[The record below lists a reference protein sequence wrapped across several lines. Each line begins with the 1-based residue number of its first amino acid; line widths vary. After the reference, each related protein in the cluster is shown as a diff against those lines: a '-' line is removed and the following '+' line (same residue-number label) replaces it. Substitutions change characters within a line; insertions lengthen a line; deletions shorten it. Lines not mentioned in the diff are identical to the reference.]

1 MNILVA
7 DSGSTKTEWIFSK
20 KSGEQI
26 TLHSEGLNPYFKDEL
41 LISDVLREQ
50 VASKIDDQVDKIY
63 FYGAGCS
70 SPIKQLEVGKAL
82 KNYFKSAEIAVESDL
97 LGAAIACFG
106 DDPGVACILGTG
118 SNACIFD
125 GEKITTKIPSLGFTL
140 GDEGSGGHFGK
151 QLLRAYF
158 YETMPEDLRSA
169 LESQHNMNLD
179 TILENVYQKPAPNK
193 FVASFAR
200 MLADYP
206 DHPFIKKIVKEGFS
220 EFIDQQ
226 LGYFGDRISK
236 MDIGFVGSIAKIHEQ
251 TLTAALTEKGFNPPA
266 VIVQK
271 PIEGILAYHLR
282 KNGI

>member
-20 KSGEQI
+20 KSGEQL
-26 TLHSEGLNPYFKDEL
+26 TLFSEGLNPYFKDEHL
-41 LISDVLREQ
+41 FADVIQEQ
-50 VASKIDDQVDKIY
+50 VASKIDAPADKVY
-63 FYGAGCS
+63 FYGAGCN
-70 SPIKQLEVGKAL
+70 SPLKKLVVNKAIADQF
-82 KNYFKSAEIAVESDL
+82 NSATVTVESDL

-106 DDPGVACILGTG
+106 DEPGVACILGTG

-125 GEKITTKIPSLGFTL
+125 GEKITSKIPSLGFTL

-169 LESQHNMNLD
+169 LENQHSMNLVS
-179 TILENVYQKPAPNK
+179 ILEHVYQKPAPNR

-206 DHPFIKKIVKEGFS
+206 DHPFIKKTVKEGFS

-226 LGYFGDRISK
+226 LGYFGDRIMK

-251 TLTAALTEKGFNPPA
+251 TLAAALSEKGFNPPA

-271 PIEGILAYHLR
+271 PIEGILAYHLK